1 MQNTLLNKKYYTIG
15 EVTEITDLPAYVIRF
30 WEKNFPSIVP
40 QKARGRR
47 YYKKEDIDKLNLIKK
62 MLYTDKLS
70 IKAAQ
75 NILYRSSPSKPRV
88 IVSEPIQTH
97 SVSSSDFTSN
107 LDNMLNRLH
116 ASRERLA
123 SIL

>member
-15 EVTEITDLPAYVIRF
+15 EVTEITELPAYVIRF

-75 NILYRSSPSKPRV
+75 NILYRSSPSKPK
-88 IVSEPIQTH
+88 IVTSEPLQTP
-97 SVSSSDFTSN
+97 SFSPSDFQSN
-107 LDNMLNRLH
+107 LDNMLSRLN
-116 ASRERLA
+116 ASRDKLA